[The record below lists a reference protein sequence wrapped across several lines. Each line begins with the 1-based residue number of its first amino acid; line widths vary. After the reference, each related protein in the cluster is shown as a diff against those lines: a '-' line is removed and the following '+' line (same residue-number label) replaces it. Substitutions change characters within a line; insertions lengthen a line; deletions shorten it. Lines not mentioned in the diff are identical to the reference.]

1 MRGEGV
7 TMARTSTKRKPKA
20 PPNPFPEIPD
30 PFGYGQRAVDF
41 LRGLKHPKSR
51 LPGNAFQLDPWQEE
65 IVRKIYGPCD
75 EFGNR
80 IVRNVYIMLPRGNRK
95 TSLGAALSLLHTM
108 GPEAVPGG
116 EVIFAASDQKQAKIG
131 FREAE
136 AIISTDDEAL
146 WRKGQASRRFDAA
159 GMIKLQEYK
168 NRISFPNGSWLEAL
182 STDAGTQ
189 HGRTPVFALA
199 DEIHAWRKR
208 DLWDVIRTGLV
219 KVPNS
224 LLVVITTAGRGQ
236 ENIAFEVIDYARRVA
251 KGEIDDPATLPI
263 LFEAPRD
270 CDWRDE
276 AVWRAVNPGLAYG
289 YPDLAGLRQ
298 LAREAALRPSDREAF
313 KQLHLNVW
321 LDHSADPF
329 VDMAVYDLGAGG
341 IDLDELDGKPCWI
354 AVDASV
360 TTDLTAVVA
369 AFRDGDDG
377 FVVVP
382 RFFVPEENLRLRADR
397 DGVPYP
403 RWAEEGFI
411 IPTPGNVIDY
421 TRVETE
427 IRDLCSRFD
436 VREIA
441 FDPAYARQI
450 SVPLLAD
457 GFPVVEMR
465 QGWRTMGPAIAE
477 LERAIIGRRFRH
489 AGNPVLRWCFD
500 NVAIQT
506 DSAGNRSFHKGKSRD
521 RIDGAVA
528 AAMAVARCAAGDTGR
543 SSYDDFDGNL
553 EDWAWA

>member
-1 MRGEGV
+1 
-7 TMARTSTKRKPKA
+7 MARTTTKRKPKA
-20 PPNPFPEIPD
+20 PVNPFPEIPD

-41 LRGLKHPKSR
+41 LRSLKHPKSR
-51 LPGNAFQLDPWQEE
+51 LPDRAFRLDPWQEE

-75 EFGNR
+75 EHGNR

-95 TSLGAALSLLHTM
+95 TSLGAALALLHTM

-116 EVIFAASDQKQAKIG
+116 EVLFAAADQKQAKIG
-131 FREAE
+131 FNEAE
-136 AIISTDDEAL
+136 GIIGAGDESL

-159 GMIKLQEYK
+159 EMIKLQGYK
-168 NRISFPNGSWLEAL
+168 NRIAFPNGSFLEAL
-182 STDAGTQ
+182 SNDAGTQ
-189 HGRTPVFALA
+189 HGRTPVFALC

-224 LLVVITTAGRGQ
+224 LLIVITTAGRGS

-263 LFEAPRD
+263 LYEAPRD

-276 AVWRAVNPGLAYG
+276 AVWRAVNPGMGHG

-313 KQLHLNVW
+313 RQLHLNIW

-329 VDMAVYDLGAGG
+329 VDMQIYDEGRGEV
-341 IDLDELDGKPCWI
+341 DLDDFEAEQMPCWI
-354 AVDASV
+354 GVDLSSNS
-360 TTDLTAVVA
+360 DLTAVVA
-369 AFRDGDDG
+369 CWGDAERG
-377 FVVVP
+377 YTVWP
-382 RFFVPEENLRLRADR
+382 WFFCPEDNLRRRADR

-411 IPTPGNVIDY
+411 TPTPGNVIDF
-421 TRVETE
+421 REVEGQ
-427 IRDLCSRFD
+427 IRELCARFN

-441 FDPAYARQI
+441 FDPHLARNTLNN
-450 SVPLLAD
+450 LLED
-457 GFPVVEMR
+457 GLPAVEMR
-465 QGWRTMGPAIAE
+465 QGWVTMAPAVKE
-477 LERAIIGRRFRH
+477 LERAIVGRRFRH
-489 AGNPVLRWCFD
+489 GGHPILRWHFD
-500 NVAIQT
+500 YIAVET
-506 DSAGNRSFHKGKSRD
+506 DKAGNRQFHKGKSRD

-543 SSYDDFDGNL
+543 SSYDDFDGDI
-553 EDWAWA
+553 EDWACA